1 MLDKK
6 TLEELRRSVKKLES
20 IERGDHI
27 GQIRYEDMED
37 NLISRMEQELKKLNQ
52 DFDKYCADNAAYQ
65 AAQEK
70 SQKLAEKRQ
79 FWYGILSNI
88 ISAIIGGLVVYYWP
102 SIVSFFTNLFQK

>member
-1 MLDKK
+1 MDFETGYIK
-6 TLEELRRSVKKLES
+6 
-20 IERGDHI
+20 
-27 GQIRYEDMED
+27 YEDSAMGKME
-37 NLISRMEQELKKLNQ
+37 RTYKEQAGQHLAELQKLREE
-52 DFDKYCADNAAYQ
+52 FDQYRADNAAYQ

-102 SIVSFFTNLFQK
+102 AIIAFFTNFFQK